1 MSTPRYCAAD
11 VAACIVNMAISN
23 GKPVSNLQLQKILY
37 FAQRDYIRTHD
48 GNILFD
54 DSFEAWQYGPVVPSV
69 YRSYSIFGGSPIY
82 KAAEYRDFNIFAGKK
97 EPIEIVDGA
106 ELASVAVTYRE
117 WGSLPAW
124 QLVEST
130 HKPGGAWDSVYNR
143 DGKSGSG
150 YKDVIPVDAIRNDL

>member
-37 FAQRDYIRTHD
+37 FAQRDYIRSHN
-48 GNILFD
+48 GNVLFP

-69 YRSYSIFGGSPIY
+69 YRSYSIFGGSPIF
-82 KAAEYRDFNIFAGKK
+82 KAAEYRDFNIFVGKR
-97 EPIEIVDGA
+97 EPIEKVDGI
-106 ELASVAVTYRE
+106 ELDSVAETYRK
-117 WGSLPAW
+117 WGFLPAW